1 MTQST
6 SNSLSQEQIESIRK
20 DFDFFDLDKDGQI
33 SLKEFVELL
42 TILSPK
48 TKASHVEEGFNLID
62 SNGDG
67 SIDFSEFLEWWQ
79 ECWWEY

>member
-6 SNSLSQEQIESIRK
+6 ANPLSQEQVDAIRK
-20 DFDFFDLDKDGQI
+20 DFDFFDLDKDGEI
-33 SLKEFVELL
+33 NLKEFVELL

-67 SIDFSEFLEWWQ
+67 SIDFNEFLAWWQ

>member
-67 SIDFSEFLEWWQ
+67 SIDFNEFLEWWQ